1 MTHDNA
7 STAKSAEHGKKGK
20 NTKKATQYVKNDVGT
35 KRADLKIRG
44 NHVQK
49 PNRNDKETEKI

>member
-1 MTHDNA
+1 MTKTMPRPRRAQN
-7 STAKSAEHGKKGK
+7 TGKKGK
-20 NTKKATQYVKNDVGT
+20 NTKKARQYVNNGT
-35 KRADLKIRG
+35 KRAELKSRG